1 MLSSWNAVLQL
12 RETRD
17 VLGLNGADEPDS
29 NVDSVECRSANMG
42 RALGPSKDGPPSTWT
57 GHDPSME
64 FPASHSTLVWEGQ
77 TAEKDG
83 DAFFHLSYEWTAGH
97 WNGLISHQSHSNI
110 SEIKRFLAEL
120 KKEGEFSLVPPNFST
135 KKKTSGTNTSENV
148 TLSMK
153 QTMQCERHTGRT
165 LSTKVGQS
173 CFWDCGCC
181 KLLCVMRAL
190 AYRHD
195 ICQNVYT
202 SRLWTCHI
210 IPESA

>member
-12 RETRD
+12 RETRV
-17 VLGLNGADEPDS
+17 VLGFNGADEPDPI
-29 NVDSVECRSANMG
+29 VDSVDCRSANMG

-135 KKKTSGTNTSENV
+135 KKKISDTSTSENV
-148 TLSMK
+148 TLHKLQWSK
-153 QTMQCERHTGRT
+153 QCERHTGRG

-181 KLLCVMRAL
+181 KLLCVSCVRSHRNIYLMDTIT
-190 AYRHD
+190 YN
-195 ICQNVYT
+195 CKCK
-202 SRLWTCHI
+202 WM
-210 IPESA
+210 